1 MKIITLLTFLVT
13 VFAIAEAKADK
24 AVHLFVLSGQS
35 NMQGMDPETGF
46 MTETK
51 KLFKDE
57 KVVYIKVAKGGQ
69 PICRWLEE
77 WQDIA
82 QKNGLEENHIKRIH
96 RGGKVEFYQPILD
109 QYKEMLKK
117 HPKFESVTFCWMQ
130 GERDA
135 NGGAHA
141 AYKDAL
147 KQLISNLRRDLK
159 RPDMNIVIGRIGDYA
174 LDRPSCVAVRKAQRE
189 IANEDPRG
197 AWVDVDDLNDR
208 EVDGVMQSVVH
219 YNRPEGYD
227 VLGQRFAGQ
236 GHALVTGREPAEDG
250 RPGGGA
256 KPKGKE
262 KKEKAEER
270 AEAEKS
276 RPNILILYAD
286 DLGFGDLTSYNADS
300 KIPTPHLDQLAAEG
314 IRFTDGHSSSGIC
327 TPSRYAL
334 LTGRHH
340 WRKGHGIVDSFGRSW
355 FKAERLTLPEMLKEK
370 GYHTAAIG
378 KWHLGWNWNAVVK
391 PGAVKVVV
399 GRRKTYRPEDID
411 WSKPIPDG
419 PLAHGFDHYFGDTV
433 INFPPYCWIEDDKV
447 VEVPDIISD
456 TKLFK
461 PIKEGGWGF
470 RPGPM
475 ISGWDPYTNIPVTTE
490 RGVKYIHDQAKT
502 DDPFFLYFAYPS
514 PHVPIIPNDE
524 FDGKSQAGPYG
535 DFVVE
540 TDDSCGKLLQALKN
554 SGQDKNTIVIFSAD
568 NGPAH
573 YAYARDHKFDH
584 WSSQPFRGL
593 KRDVY
598 EGGHRVPFIV
608 KWPGVT
614 KAGTVSDALVSQIDI
629 MATIADFV
637 GYKLP
642 DDQAEDSHNL
652 APLLRGDVDAVR
664 TTHIHNT
671 TNTQYAIRHGDWVLI
686 DAKEGYSKAHDEA
699 EAWEEKHGYPDD
711 DDQPAELFN
720 LVEDIGQRN
729 NLAAEHPERV
739 AELQKLLKQIREQG
753 YSAPRLAK

>member
-1 MKIITLLTFLVT
+1 M
-13 VFAIAEAKADK
+13 
-24 AVHLFVLSGQS
+24 
-35 NMQGMDPETGF
+35 
-46 MTETK
+46 
-51 KLFKDE
+51 
-57 KVVYIKVAKGGQ
+57 
-69 PICRWLEE
+69 
-77 WQDIA
+77 
-82 QKNGLEENHIKRIH
+82 
-96 RGGKVEFYQPILD
+96 
-109 QYKEMLKK
+109 
-117 HPKFESVTFCWMQ
+117 
-130 GERDA
+130 
-135 NGGAHA
+135 
-141 AYKDAL
+141 
-147 KQLISNLRRDLK
+147 
-159 RPDMNIVIGRIGDYA
+159 
-174 LDRPSCVAVRKAQRE
+174 
-189 IANEDPRG
+189 
-197 AWVDVDDLNDR
+197 
-208 EVDGVMQSVVH
+208 
-219 YNRPEGYD
+219 
-227 VLGQRFAGQ
+227 
-236 GHALVTGREPAEDG
+236 
-250 RPGGGA
+250 
-256 KPKGKE
+256 
-262 KKEKAEER
+262 
-270 AEAEKS
+270 
-276 RPNILILYAD
+276 
-286 DLGFGDLTSYNADS
+286 
-300 KIPTPHLDQLAAEG
+300 
-314 IRFTDGHSSSGIC
+314 
-327 TPSRYAL
+327 
-334 LTGRHH
+334 
-340 WRKGHGIVDSFGRSW
+340 
-355 FKAERLTLPEMLKEK
+355 
-370 GYHTAAIG
+370 
-378 KWHLGWNWNAVVK
+378 
-391 PGAVKVVV
+391 
-399 GRRKTYRPEDID
+399 
-411 WSKPIPDG
+411 
-419 PLAHGFDHYFGDTV
+419 
-433 INFPPYCWIEDDKV
+433 PPFCWIEDDKV

-652 APLLRGDVDAVR
+652 APLLRGDIDAVR

-671 TNTQYAIRHGDWVLI
+671 TNTQFAIRHGDWVLI
-686 DAKEGYSKAHDEA
+686 DAKEGYCKAHDEV
-699 EAWEEKHGYPDD
+699 EAWEEKHGYPED

-720 LVEDIGQRN
+720 LVKDISQRN

-739 AELQKLLKQIREQG
+739 AELQSLLKQIREQG